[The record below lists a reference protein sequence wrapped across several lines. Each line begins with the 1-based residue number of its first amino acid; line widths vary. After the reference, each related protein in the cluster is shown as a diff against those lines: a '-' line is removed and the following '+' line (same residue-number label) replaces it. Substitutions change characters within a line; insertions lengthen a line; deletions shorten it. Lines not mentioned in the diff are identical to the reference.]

1 MPDGRFLSKSIAY
14 SEQLTRVSLAAEV
27 LFYRLI
33 PHADIEGRLPGDPFK
48 LKSIVAPMR
57 TSLTVS
63 AIHKALVE
71 LEREGLVVRYLADG
85 TQCLRLPGFKRHQK
99 GLRVDREAA
108 SKLPPDPA
116 APRSTPELVGSTPDL
131 PGFTRAEVEVKCE
144 GSHQGQV
151 TTHNTSP
158 RASGDVDRDVEIS
171 PSPTTALPFEPALD
185 RFLEK
190 APPHRRAAL
199 RSKVRMWRQ
208 GADCP
213 PTQKPTD
220 PVLITAMNEYAD
232 DPGNW
237 SATHLWTFVRNA
249 IRRYAETSTPPPANG
264 HAPRGGRTG
273 MDRTK
278 SAIESVLAKEQAAH
292 AAGEIG

>member
-1 MPDGRFLSKSIAY
+1 
-14 SEQLTRVSLAAEV
+14 
-27 LFYRLI
+27 
-33 PHADIEGRLPGDPFK
+33 
-48 LKSIVAPMR
+48 
-57 TSLTVS
+57 
-63 AIHKALVE
+63 
-71 LEREGLVVRYLADG
+71 
-85 TQCLRLPGFKRHQK
+85 
-99 GLRVDREAA
+99 
-108 SKLPPDPA
+108 
-116 APRSTPELVGSTPDL
+116 
-131 PGFTRAEVEVKCE
+131 
-144 GSHQGQV
+144 
-151 TTHNTSP
+151 
-158 RASGDVDRDVEIS
+158 VDRDVEIS

-264 HAPRGGRTG
+264 HAPAVAAPEWTAPNRRL
-273 MDRTK
+273 K
-278 SAIESVLAKEQAAH
+278 VFLAKSRPRTRRERSADGRECVCQRDGGLAAAH
-292 AAGEIG
+292 AGRHLDETVIETYRGTRRDLRRGLPPRD